1 MTVKH
6 KKEEDLNYSHLK
18 ILSFCSR
25 YEVPC
30 NTISGGT
37 RMIPA
42 LKLREVEKLSEA
54 FELLNVLCIGHSQC
68 ALAAIVFQEFFP
80 HKRGVCKMA

>member
-37 RMIPA
+37 RMILA

-54 FELLNVLCIGHSQC
+54 FELLNV
-68 ALAAIVFQEFFP
+68 
-80 HKRGVCKMA
+80 